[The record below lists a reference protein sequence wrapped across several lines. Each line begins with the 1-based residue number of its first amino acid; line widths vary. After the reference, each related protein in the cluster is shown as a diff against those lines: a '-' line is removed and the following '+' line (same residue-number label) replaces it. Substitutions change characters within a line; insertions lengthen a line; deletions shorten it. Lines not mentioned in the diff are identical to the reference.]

1 MPADRTAH
9 GNAGGDVARLARAER
24 IADVAAFTDGQ
35 DRIAAG
41 IHPERPTIGTLWDW
55 TGDAAVL
62 ARAEAWLRERG
73 AKVARGPMEVCSWFE
88 HRAPVGPFDD
98 LPFAFEPTAPA
109 EPWVAAGFRVA
120 AHSAAALVDHDVMIA
135 AAGER
140 AGALAT
146 AGWSVQPLPLDLGE
160 GRASE
165 AQFREAVATLHAI
178 ASQSVAESWGYAP
191 IPVEALQEALAPRR
205 TTMDPRL
212 VLIARAPD
220 GSPAGVLFA
229 VPDFCDPRRGWFV
242 VNTLAVLPKYR
253 QYGVGA
259 WLVAAAHKAA
269 RKAGYKAGVHWLADQ
284 VTAPGA
290 AAELATG
297 RGWNVERHGG
307 RLIRRYAVFERAI

>member
-1 MPADRTAH
+1 MSSDRTAY
-9 GNAGGDVARLARAER
+9 GNAGGDVAKLSRAER
-24 IADVAAFTDGQ
+24 VGNVAVFTSGQ

-41 IHPERPTIGTLWDW
+41 VHPERPSIGTLWDW

-62 ARAEAWLRERG
+62 KQAEGWLRERG
-73 AKVARGPMEVCSWFE
+73 ANIARGPMEICSWFD

-98 LPFAFEPTAPA
+98 APFAFEPTAPA
-109 EPWVAAGFRVA
+109 EPWIAAGFRVA
-120 AHSAAALVDHDVMIA
+120 AHSATALVDHDVMIA
-135 AAGER
+135 AASER

-165 AQFREAVATLHAI
+165 VQFREAVATLHAV
-178 ASQSVAESWGYAP
+178 ASLAVADSWGYAP
-191 IPVEALQEALAPRR
+191 IAAEALQEWLAPRR

-220 GSPAGVLFA
+220 GSAAGVLFA

-242 VNTLAVLPKYR
+242 VTTLAVLPKYR
-253 QYGVGA
+253 QAGVGA
-259 WLVAAAHKAA
+259 WLVAAAHKTA
-269 RKAGYKAGVHWLADQ
+269 RKAGYKAGVHWLAEQ

-290 AAELATG
+290 LAEPASG

-307 RLIRRYAVFERAI
+307 RLIRRYAVFEKPI